1 MKWGMHEGNTCGG
14 NMLGFSLKF
23 IDSERM
29 ILDDWM
35 TEFEVFESYGLW
47 ESDFSDELP
56 IL

>member
-1 MKWGMHEGNTCGG
+1 
-14 NMLGFSLKF
+14 MLGFSLKF